1 MISLS
6 PLVSPERGV
15 TLTPDH
21 VILDGNTSRLL
32 LTCVS
37 EAMLEISFQWTFN
50 GSVLLNEVSQ
60 TLILN
65 ETTPSEN
72 GGDYE
77 CIVSN
82 AAGNGSA
89 TVTVLFSPVITTS
102 PTDQTASDGSQNIS
116 FSCLVTGFPPPT
128 IQWYRQGNTFLPE
141 TSFISNSGLTST
153 LTFGTVLFGDEGDYF
168 CSASSLNMTAT
179 SDIAALYGKTINFA

>member
-1 MISLS
+1 MAPFYSMKS
-6 PLVSPERGV
+6 
-15 TLTPDH
+15 H
-21 VILDGNTSRLL
+21 KH
-32 LTCVS
+32 
-37 EAMLEISFQWTFN
+37 
-50 GSVLLNEVSQ
+50 
-60 TLILN
+60 

-72 GGDYE
+72 GGDYK

-102 PTDQTASDGSQNIS
+102 LTDQIASNGSQNIS
-116 FSCLVTGFPPPT
+116 FSCSVTGFPPPT
-128 IQWYRQGNTFLPE
+128 IQWYKHGNTSLPE
-141 TSFISNSGLTST
+141 TSFISSSGLTST

-179 SDIAALYGKTINFA
+179 SDIAALYGKTIYFA